1 MANWFINVDGF
12 TSGPHPV
19 DHVRHWVTH
28 RQLPE
33 TTLFWPDGGS
43 TWLPAVQAA
52 PLIVGSGGPAPA
64 PWARTAPTPGPVA
77 RPTAAPA
84 PASTPLPAPSPLP
97 QPSPGPAPGMPQH
110 QGMPQPQ
117 GMHHPGAGPSAP
129 TPAETSYPGHATY
142 SAPYAAAYAPPQGAP
157 HGYGY
162 PAHQA
167 QRGGLHAF
175 ADRLADFAG
184 VERITGFRPRELMSL
199 ALRKHSQ
206 DELEQTFATGL
217 PGFTPPL
224 DKVLSDWPKPWIFV
238 RLYATAS
245 MLFLGFVALVEIFE
259 NYNLLPGLLVVGSF
273 AVPLS
278 VLVLFFE
285 LNTPRNISLYAITR
299 AFLIGGVISLAI
311 TLVLIQFGNS
321 QNAILGPLLTGIL
334 EEVGKLLAVFVIALR
349 MPGLRYPW
357 ILNGMLFGAA
367 VGAGF
372 AAFESAGYAMTTMLS
387 QSSETGLGVGPA
399 ITVIFLRGALAPF
412 GHVVWTALAAGA
424 LWRVKRD
431 RGMSPAMLVD
441 LRVLRVLAMVI
452 ALHAIWDFGVQLPFM
467 LKYAALGV
475 TAWVLVLGMVT
486 AGLKQIKATQVN
498 AARGGPGLPQATALQ
513 PSVPPVGSR

>member
-33 TTLFWPDGGS
+33 ATLFWPDGGS
-43 TWLPAVQAA
+43 SWLATAQAA
-52 PLIVGSGGPAPA
+52 PLILDAAGPAPA
-64 PWARTAPTPGPVA
+64 PWAGTTPAA
-77 RPTAAPA
+77 RPVGTAV
-84 PASTPLPAPSPLP
+84 PASASASAPSPMP
-97 QPSPGPAPGMPQH
+97 QPGAMPPA
-110 QGMPQPQ
+110 GMPQPN
-117 GMHHPGAGPSAP
+117 GIPHPGVRPSTP

-142 SAPYAAAYAPPQGAP
+142 SAPYAVAYAPPHGAP

-167 QRGGLHAF
+167 PRGGLHAF

-199 ALRKHSQ
+199 ALRKHGQ

-224 DKVLSDWPKPWIFV
+224 EKVLSDWPKPWIFV
-238 RLYATAS
+238 RLYLTAS
-245 MLFLGFVALVEIFE
+245 MLFLGFVALVEVFE

-372 AAFESAGYAMTTMLS
+372 AAFESAGYAMTTMLTE
-387 QSSETGLGVGPA
+387 SSESGLGVGPA

-431 RGMSPAMLVD
+431 RAMSPAMLVD
-441 LRVLRVLAMVI
+441 LRVLRVLIMVI

-498 AARGGPGLPQATALQ
+498 AARGGSNLPQPTALQ
-513 PSVPPVGSR
+513 PTVPPVGSR